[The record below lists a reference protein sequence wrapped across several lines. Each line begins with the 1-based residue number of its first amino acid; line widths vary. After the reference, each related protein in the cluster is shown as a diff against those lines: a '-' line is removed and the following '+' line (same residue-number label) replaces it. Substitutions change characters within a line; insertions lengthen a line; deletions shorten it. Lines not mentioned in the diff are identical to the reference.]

1 MHGIMLHHN
10 GYAVT
15 ILEQDTASRR
25 EGFDAGIRVGPDFV
39 SLLKKYDRIDRP
51 YEIHATGYQF
61 INAAGGL
68 GRRIKQEMPLS
79 SWGLLV
85 SILRANFDG
94 TPSKAVPHVLD
105 REDHLKKAEFRPGA
119 CVKSVEDMGKTIKV
133 RFEDVL
139 RHTTESI
146 SADLVIVAD
155 GSNSSI
161 RKQLIPG
168 VSRQY
173 AGYVSW
179 RGTVRESLLEE
190 CYRKVFQGNAIFHLM
205 DRSYILV

>member
-1 MHGIMLHHN
+1 MHGIMLHRE

-15 ILEQDTASRR
+15 ILEQASDRR
-25 EGFDAGIRVGPDFV
+25 GGFDAGISVGPDVV
-39 SLLKKYDRIDRP
+39 SFLKKYDRIDRP
-51 YEIHATGYQF
+51 YEIRALGPQF
-61 INAAGGL
+61 INAEGGL
-68 GRRIKQEMPLS
+68 GRKFKLDLSLS

-94 TPSKAVPHVLD
+94 TASKAVPHVWD
-105 REDHLKKAEFRPGA
+105 GEEHLKKAEYRPGA
-119 CVKSVEDMGKTIKV
+119 CVKAVEDMGKTINV

-139 RHTTESI
+139 HHTTESI
-146 SADLVIVAD
+146 SADVVVVAD

-168 VSRQY
+168 ASRQY

-179 RGTVRESLLEE
+179 RGTVRENLIEE
-190 CYRKVFQGNAIFHLM
+190 RHRNAFEGTAIFHLM